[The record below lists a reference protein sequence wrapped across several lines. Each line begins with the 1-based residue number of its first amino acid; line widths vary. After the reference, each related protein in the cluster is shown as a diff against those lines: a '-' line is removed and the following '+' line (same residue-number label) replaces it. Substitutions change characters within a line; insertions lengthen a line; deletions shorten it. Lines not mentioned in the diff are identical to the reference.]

1 MVTNNFIRH
10 NTTLEGYLLAD
21 ILIYTEGV
29 YQMIMV
35 WKPKPNYL
43 ISSG

>member
-21 ILIYTEGV
+21 IFNIYRRSL
-29 YQMIMV
+29 
-35 WKPKPNYL
+35 PNDHGL
-43 ISSG
+43 ET